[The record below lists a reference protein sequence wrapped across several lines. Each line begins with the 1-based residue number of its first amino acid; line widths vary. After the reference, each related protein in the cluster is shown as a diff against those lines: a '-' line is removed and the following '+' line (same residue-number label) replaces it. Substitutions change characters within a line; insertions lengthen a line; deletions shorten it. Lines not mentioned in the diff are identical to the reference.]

1 MSIADLGGTEIDVR
15 FEGKGEGQVV
25 MVVAP
30 VLRFIDAG
38 YNADVRI
45 EDVGEPQKLI
55 EGFAP
60 EILGRPVEEED
71 VIDQFNATAAT
82 PTGDVTTYNWEIKPH
97 VLVSA
102 TAYGNRVF
110 LLAVKASALQWRKNE
125 ANLRKTATSLGIF
138 A

>member
-1 MSIADLGGTEIDVR
+1 MTDAPYTA
-15 FEGKGEGQVV
+15 QVV

-45 EDVGEPQKLI
+45 EDVGEPRKLI

-60 EILGRPVEEED
+60 EILGRPVEEDD
-71 VIDQFNATAAT
+71 VIDEFIATAAT
-82 PTGDVTTYNWEIKPH
+82 PTGEITTYNWEIKPH

-110 LLAVKASALQWRKNE
+110 LMAVKASALQWRKNE
-125 ANLRKTATSLGIF
+125 ANLRKTARSLGISS
-138 A
+138 